1 MDSRS
6 YDGHMTSTE
15 RSDTEPIACAL
26 PDGDGAAQ
34 ALEWDDLK
42 PLATARERFHD
53 GVAMTFPIDLAE
65 RVEDLA
71 AREAECCGFLSITTT
86 RSAAAVR
93 LEITTDRP
101 DARVVIDALAGTGG
115 SEGQ

>member
-1 MDSRS
+1 MID
-6 YDGHMTSTE
+6 TQ

-26 PDGDGAAQ
+26 PDGDGAGQ
-34 ALEWDDLK
+34 ALEWDDLR
-42 PLATARERFHD
+42 PLATATERLAD
-53 GVAMTFPIDLAE
+53 GVVMTFPIDLAG

-86 RSAAAVR
+86 RTDEAVR

-101 DARVVIDALAGTGG
+101 GARVVIDALAGTVG